1 MGVTLEEFI
10 IVTEVDAGAA
20 FAEAI
25 FQRKYRQSVPTF
37 PHHVVALY
45 RDADGCFIPASYVHF
60 KPSGDIWLVGGGC
73 TDGRAFAHMDEAQ
86 RAAVTSA
93 GGLLLQTLRF
103 GFAKFADRCDAFFGY
118 CGDARA
124 WEVDLQAGFIPT
136 EHDKLLVRWN
146 GPLDPSRREVLTA
159 RANALGPF

>member
-45 RDADGCFIPASYVHF
+45 RGADGCFVPASYVHF

-103 GFAKFADRCDAFFGY
+103 GFAKFA
-118 CGDARA
+118 
-124 WEVDLQAGFIPT
+124 
-136 EHDKLLVRWN
+136 
-146 GPLDPSRREVLTA
+146 
-159 RANALGPF
+159 